1 MYNLSRV
8 NDLLNKK
15 DEVITNQ
22 ETEIMFNGPDV
33 MKNILYNELVKQSRL
48 NQISDELIGHLS
60 KDISKQTRKEQ
71 QSFWRDVEAVRA
83 NSRDFTLRFIQEG
96 NKSAFFKDII
106 KLAKEPQE
114 TVISENG
121 EVLDSSITDDKR
133 KYLADLVF
141 DMLNEQTRGQVE

>member
-15 DEVITNQ
+15 DEVVTNQ

-48 NQISDELIGHLS
+48 NQISDELIGYLS
-60 KDISKQTRKEQ
+60 KDLSKQTRKEQ
-71 QSFWRDVEAVRA
+71 QAFWRDVEAVRA

-96 NKSAFFKDII
+96 NKNAFFKSVIEM
-106 KLAKEPQE
+106 AKDPHE
-114 TVISENG
+114 TVISEDG
-121 EVLDSSITDDKR
+121 EVFESAITDDK
-133 KYLADLVF
+133 KKFLADLVF
-141 DMLNEQTRGQVE
+141 DILNEQTRGQVE